1 MGSGSTRTLR
11 RATLEQHSSVLVPTR
26 TSTLRP
32 ASTGISLLEISASQ
46 NCTTDNTASTVMA
59 GNRVY
64 MERPGDDEWCIRTVI
79 NTDTHL
85 TPSKRG
91 APQKKRRTNTIYNS
105 SRSNDMG
112 SSGAQQPVGTTDTAI
127 VAAQEKTTV
136 ESPVKAASSISLN
149 PGLLMSPTTDVTHM
163 FQSLSTLTRSR
174 AVRRIYQSQYQAITM
189 LPTQLPHHSMRAASN
204 DINTANRYPAPT
216 TITTTTTGAALTSAS
231 TISTSN
237 TTSISGSSPQH
248 TNSNRPQSITLVA
261 AGTRIHSRQQP
272 ATGVE
277 YHAAGSP
284 FLTGTPPT
292 TTTTTISGATPTRF
306 QTPIEDNECVFLSP
320 LTYIGNSSAAAT
332 GERAATTPTLTS
344 RTGLSRRSD
353 FASPSRVLPH
363 LQAQPISL
371 VPLNPA
377 HYFDI
382 YDEDPDAALAVNAH
396 MDDDPCSEPL
406 VLSESDAKENPN
418 MATLPLTHIH
428 RYTSVRKVLA
438 EIDVDQ
444 LPEYKTLAGKTIQV
458 EETSCPS
465 PLVLNT
471 TTTAES
477 YKKQKVSQS
486 RHMYSNSTAAS
497 ASELPGTA
505 NPRCFLVP
513 DFIAT
518 GRNRNNLVHPTS
530 TSTSHSNHVLDHKPP
545 ASARQPSMTASK
557 IGSVAGNVE
566 GSREWLG
573 EGSSPS
579 SSFHPRLPKRG
590 RNAAEIKLCLSNPV
604 RKLTPSKPPPPL
616 VDSLMCSTQPQRINT
631 SSADICYTRQSVLQE
646 PLQGE
651 RMTGILA
658 QPKSPA
664 GALMTVTK
672 SLCASNHSHAVA
684 CMTLLNIPSPCHVLV
699 DSTAC
704 TSVYGDHTPASLHAS
719 SIKERLRPRPTRP
732 PMVFGTAD
740 CTVRSEARTHH
751 KSHSV
756 TPHTPHVHEYSAQRQ
771 ACASHS

>member
-112 SSGAQQPVGTTDTAI
+112 SSGAQQPVGTTDTAA

-149 PGLLMSPTTDVTHM
+149 SGLLMSPTTDVTHM

-237 TTSISGSSPQH
+237 TTSISG
-248 TNSNRPQSITLVA
+248 R
-261 AGTRIHSRQQP
+261 
-272 ATGVE
+272 
-277 YHAAGSP
+277 
-284 FLTGTPPT
+284 
-292 TTTTTISGATPTRF
+292 
-306 QTPIEDNECVFLSP
+306 
-320 LTYIGNSSAAAT
+320 NSSAAAT

-530 TSTSHSNHVLDHKPP
+530 TSTAHSNHVLDHKPP
-545 ASARQPSMTASK
+545 ASARQPPMTASK

-672 SLCASNHSHAVA
+672 SLCASNHPHAVA

-699 DSTAC
+699 DSTTC

-756 TPHTPHVHEYSAQRQ
+756 TPHTPHVHEYSARRQ